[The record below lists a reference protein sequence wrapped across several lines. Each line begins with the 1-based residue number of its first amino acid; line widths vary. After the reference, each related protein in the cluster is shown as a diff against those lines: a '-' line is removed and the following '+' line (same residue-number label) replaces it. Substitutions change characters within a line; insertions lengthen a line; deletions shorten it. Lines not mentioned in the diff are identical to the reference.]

1 VIKRPLPEISME
13 TDRRD
18 QNVVLV
24 VSAPSGGGKTSI
36 CRAFLKAY
44 PDVYF
49 SVSSTTRAPRPGE
62 VDGRDYRF
70 ISREAFRK
78 KIEQGE
84 FLEWEENFGH
94 YYGTPREEVEGKL
107 RQGRDVLFDVDPRGG
122 RRIRDYFPRG
132 VFIFILP
139 PSLEVLEE
147 RLSQRGS
154 EDRDALKRR
163 ISRALDEIQEALWY
177 DYVIFN
183 EDLKTSIDA
192 MKAVYVAEKIRVGR
206 QEKRLSPFL
215 RR

>member
-1 VIKRPLPEISME
+1 ME
-13 TDRRD
+13 MDGRD

-107 RQGRDVLFDVDPRGG
+107 RQGRDVLFDVDPRGAKSL
-122 RRIRDYFPRG
+122 RARFPDG

-147 RLSQRGS
+147 RLSGRGS
-154 EDRDALKRR
+154 EDKQALNLRV
-163 ISRALDEIQEALWY
+163 SRAMDEIQESVWY
-177 DYVIFN
+177 NYVIFN
-183 EDLKTSIDA
+183 EHLKASIDA
-192 MKAVYVAEKIRVGR
+192 MKSVYVAEKIQVKR
-206 QEKRLSPFL
+206 QGKRLRPFL
-215 RR
+215 KK